1 MLAGEKSVPL
11 VLKTPKRRVE
21 TWEPDWPPLPL
32 LLLKTSNCQPED
44 CCLLLCETICPYGSI
59 FVGLIQKEIEN
70 CIGLS
75 SGEFIIS
82 IDSLYSPRISSPRP
96 SLPSTKRVSVV
107 VSGCMRVELP
117 VSSYASILFI
127 RRSQCIAPPYFW
139 HPKT

>member
-11 VLKTPKRRVE
+11 VLKTPKRRFE
-21 TWEPDWPPLPL
+21 TWEPDWLPLSL

-70 CIGLS
+70 CLGFS

-82 IDSLYSPRISSPRP
+82 TDSLYSPRISSARP
-96 SLPSTKRVSVV
+96 SLPSTNSVSVV
-107 VSGCMRVELP
+107 VSGCMSVELP
-117 VSSYASILFI
+117 LTSYTSILFL
-127 RRSQCIAPPYFW
+127 RKSQCIVPPYF
-139 HPKT
+139 